1 MWKDLLYFFGY
12 TTHPTQENSTGYFEM
27 EPEEKDLENF
37 MAFKKFNKE
46 QMDYVLENKEE
57 VEKMRYVCI
66 ADDRELRPKFGS
78 DKNVLP
84 TYVMDF

>member
-1 MWKDLLYFFGY
+1 
-12 TTHPTQENSTGYFEM
+12 
-27 EPEEKDLENF
+27 

>member
-1 MWKDLLYFFGY
+1 
-12 TTHPTQENSTGYFEM
+12 M

-84 TYVMDF
+84 TYVMDFWKQMIYNFKLILFHFILFS